1 VAISALE
8 HPVLDSMRTGGAL
21 GARVTAMLAEIAA
34 SLERV
39 AAGGEAGQI
48 ELCGPACSKQTRAQL
63 LLALGPGEVL
73 IRLKADGESTIRETS
88 VQGVWWN
95 EHTDRYGNL
104 LAAFLEVA
112 RVPAIL
118 PVDSEQLRRG
128 AERLRADLQTVSK
141 YVD

>member
-1 VAISALE
+1 MAI
-8 HPVLDSMRTGGAL
+8 GAL
-21 GARVTAMLAEIAA
+21 QHGDAIGAGVTAILAEIAA
-34 SLERV
+34 LLERV
-39 AAGGEAGQI
+39 AAGGAAGQI
-48 ELCGPACSKQTRAQL
+48 ELCGPTCSTQTRAQL
-63 LLALGPGEVL
+63 LQALGPGEVL
-73 IRLKADGESTIRETS
+73 IRLEADGESTIRETS

-95 EHTDRYGNL
+95 EHTDRCGNL

>member
-1 VAISALE
+1 
-8 HPVLDSMRTGGAL
+8 
-21 GARVTAMLAEIAA
+21 
-34 SLERV
+34 
-39 AAGGEAGQI
+39 
-48 ELCGPACSKQTRAQL
+48 L
-63 LLALGPGEVL
+63 LQALGPGEVL

-141 YVD
+141 TVD

>member
-8 HPVLDSMRTGGAL
+8 HATPDMIGTGGAT
-21 GARVTAMLAEIAA
+21 GAGATAILAEIAA
-34 SLERV
+34 LLERV
-39 AAGGEAGQI
+39 AAGGEAVQI
-48 ELCGPACSKQTRAQL
+48 DL
-63 LLALGPGEVL
+63 GEVL

-141 YVD
+141 TVD

>member
-1 VAISALE
+1 MAISALE
-8 HPVLDSMRTGGAL
+8 HATPDMIGTGGAT
-21 GARVTAMLAEIAA
+21 GAGATAILAEIAA
-34 SLERV
+34 LLERV
-39 AAGGEAGQI
+39 AAGGEAVQI
-48 ELCGPACSKQTRAQL
+48 DLCGPTCSPQIRAKL
-63 LLALGPGEVL
+63 LQALGPGEVL

-141 YVD
+141 TVD